1 MGDPLQVTIAP
12 SSDKYDEHDDRWRD
26 QVADLVR
33 NLRVNTDDALSVEK
47 HNVPGTKGAAA
58 ELILALGTS
67 GVVTASVE
75 VIRMWL
81 ARDRTRSI
89 ELTYVTAEGETRT
102 FSCTAQNATSAV
114 ADELMGAVA
123 AQMTGGAT

>member
-1 MGDPLQVTIAP
+1 MGDPLRVMIAP

-26 QVADLVR
+26 QVADLAHS
-33 NLRVNTDDALSVEK
+33 LRVNTDALTVEK
-47 HNVPGTKGAAA
+47 HDVPGTKGAAA

-67 GVVTASVE
+67 GVVSASVE

-81 ARDRTRSI
+81 ARDKTRSI
-89 ELTYVTAEGETRT
+89 ELTYTTAQGDVRT
-102 FSCTAQNATSAV
+102 FSATAQNAGSDV

-123 AQMTGGAT
+123 AQMSGGA